1 MKVVIRSSSL
11 WFSFLGIILNAPLAK
26 VRRKLMR
33 KSEPKPQAASEPLAD
48 PTIPPDTDQSK
59 PGVR

>member
-11 WFSFLGIILNAPLAK
+11 LFSFLGIILNAPLAK

-33 KSEPKPQAASEPLAD
+33 KSEPGTQAASESPVDPPLHSD
-48 PTIPPDTDQSK
+48 NGQSK
-59 PGVR
+59 PEVR